1 VTLPEHGNVVFALV
15 AARLGAT
22 DAGGLPAAPIK
33 PLRRPPHLAPLD
45 LAGQP
50 PILRRQKMP
59 RRTLTTLFMSLLL
72 AGVASAADTTVPAS
86 YPAAGELVATQVGAR
101 ANPDPAAS
109 VVRRLHQFRSDYRP
123 QIVLATGQTT
133 GVDGK
138 TWFHVSL
145 PMRPNGTMGWIP
157 AASVA
162 LQAMHMRIVVHRGL
176 RRIEVLRG
184 TRRVLSAKVAVGA
197 PGRETPLGEFYVTA
211 RFHPDDPFLGVFA
224 LETSAYSRLTEW
236 PGGGVVGIHGTSKP
250 WLLGQAVSHG
260 CVRVSNATALALERL
275 VPLGSPISIVA
286 R

>member
-1 VTLPEHGNVVFALV
+1 M
-15 AARLGAT
+15 
-22 DAGGLPAAPIK
+22 
-33 PLRRPPHLAPLD
+33 LRR
-45 LAGQP
+45 
-50 PILRRQKMP
+50 
-59 RRTLTTLFMSLLL
+59 TFTTVVASLLL
-72 AGVASAADTTVPAS
+72 AGVASATDSALPAS
-86 YPAAGELVATQVGAR
+86 YPAAGELVVTQVAAR
-101 ANPDPAAS
+101 ANPDPTAAL
-109 VVRRLHQFRSDYRP
+109 VRRLRQFRSDYRP
-123 QIVLATGQTT
+123 QVVLATGQTT
-133 GVDGK
+133 GTDGK
-138 TWFHVSL
+138 TWFRVSL

-162 LQAMHMRIVVHRGL
+162 LQTMQMRIVVHRGL

-197 PGRETPLGEFYVTA
+197 QGRETPLGEFYVTA

-260 CVRVSNATALALERL
+260 CVRVSNATALALKRL
-275 VPLGSPISIVA
+275 APLGTPISIVA